1 MQETL
6 RSGDAGFVVEWQLSD
21 EPAAVIDLSDA
32 ESEVLL
38 PVDEPVRSMP
48 RPR

>member
-6 RSGDAGFVVEWQLSD
+6 RSGDAGFVVDWQLSD
-21 EPAAVIDLSDA
+21 DPAAMIDLSTV
-32 ESEVLL
+32 ESEVIL

-48 RPR
+48 TGR